1 MPTPF
6 PLPTRIFSG
15 AEGEGV
21 FFLGTNPVG
30 VGHGSELATS
40 SLEGLDNFYIFIS
53 LEPGLW
59 IGSAFT

>member
-6 PLPTRIFSG
+6 PLLKWVFSG
-15 AEGEGV
+15 AEGGIS
-21 FFLGTNPVG
+21 FGTDPVG

-40 SLEGLDNFYIFIS
+40 SLEGIDIFYIFIS
-53 LEPGLW
+53 QEPGLW